1 MVGQVRALVDR
12 INDVVRW
19 LVDKEGEKE
28 KEREKD
34 KESELESLRQASS
47 MDNMKDEIHEL

>member
-1 MVGQVRALVDR
+1 MVGQVRALVDQ

-47 MDNMKDEIHEL
+47 TDNMKDEIHEL